1 MSEFYVAIL
10 ARNSEGE
17 VFATVPDL
25 PGANSAAS
33 TESAALDLV
42 IEFADDYV
50 RDLLESGHPVPRPR
64 SLSEIA
70 FEEGEMGRALIPVD
84 IPGKS
89 VKVTLS
95 IDEAVLARADRA
107 AKALGESR
115 SGFFA
120 SAVLKRVRDE
130 QIKASPDE
138 VFKALS
144 RIDLTELVK
153 ESMNKLPR

>member
-1 MSEFYVAIL
+1 VSEFYVAIL

-17 VFATVPDL
+17 IFATVPDL
-25 PGANSAAS
+25 PGANSAAV
-33 TESAALDLV
+33 TEGEALDLV

-50 RDLLESGHPVPRPR
+50 RDLLEGGHPVPPPR
-64 SLSEIA
+64 RLSEIA
-70 FEEGEMGRALIPVD
+70 VEEGEMGRALIPVD

-120 SAVLKRVRDE
+120 SAVLKRIRDE
-130 QIKASPDE
+130 QVKDSPEE
-138 VFKALS
+138 VFRALGQ
-144 RIDLTELVK
+144 IDLAELVK
-153 ESMNKLPR
+153 ESMSKLPR